1 MFDEECG
8 CVFHA
13 GFKEV
18 ADAVVEDLEQFL
30 EPGAEVKLAGHSLG
44 GAAAV
49 IVAAKLKLRGYNVGK
64 VHSRT
69 RACKAGLLSWLS
81 VAILSGY
88 CLHNLSRPNTS
99 LRMKASD
106 QFVHGGTLIQPSVL
120 RDGKFYDL
128 SAVCGLV

>member
-30 EPGAEVKLAGHSLG
+30 EPGAEVKIAGHSLG

-49 IVAAKLKLRGYNVGK
+49 IVAAKLKLRGHKVGK
-64 VHSRT
+64 V
-69 RACKAGLLSWLS
+69 G
-81 VAILSGY
+81 
-88 CLHNLSRPNTS
+88 
-99 LRMKASD
+99 
-106 QFVHGGTLIQPSVL
+106 
-120 RDGKFYDL
+120 
-128 SAVCGLV
+128 